1 MQGTGYPVPGQS
13 SASAGSFQTD
23 PKYLGQLMMNPDPKY
38 LSGLVDSGVQ
48 SQMETKYSNHL
59 NSGEPES
66 KYHSN
71 PESKYQS
78 SEDKYHQSQEKQQQQ
93 QQQYLGQLAA
103 ASGSMMCRP
112 VH

>member
-38 LSGLVDSGVQ
+38 LGGLVDPGVQ
-48 SQMETKYSNHL
+48 SQMETKYSNQ